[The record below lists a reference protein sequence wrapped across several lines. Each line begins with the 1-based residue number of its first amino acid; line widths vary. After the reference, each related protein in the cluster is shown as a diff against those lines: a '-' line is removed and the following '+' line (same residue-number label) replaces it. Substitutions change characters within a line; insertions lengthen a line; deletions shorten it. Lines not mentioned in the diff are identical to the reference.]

1 MRIALGVVLAF
12 AALWMVALRPKPVDD
27 VPAPA
32 PAPVAQDATKAP
44 APTKPEAAA
53 PVTKKAAP
61 AATDAASPQQR
72 AKYPK
77 AVRNVLADLDR
88 KKVVVLLFWE
98 PAADDDKAVRKAVD
112 QVDTRGGKVAVH
124 SWNISRVGDFEPI
137 TRGVPVVLAPTVMVI
152 DRDRK
157 ARTIQGLTQAREIDD
172 LVTRSMGR

>member
-12 AALWMVALRPKPVDD
+12 AALWFVALRPKPVTDE
-27 VPAPA
+27 PAPA

-44 APTKPEAAA
+44 APSEPQTAAKPAE
-53 PVTKKAAP
+53 KAAP
-61 AATDAASPQQR
+61 APTDAASPAQR
-72 AKYPK
+72 KKFPK
-77 AVRNVLADLDR
+77 AVRNVLADLDA

-157 ARTIQGLTQAREIDD
+157 AQTIEGLTQAREIDD